1 VATTRRS
8 GSDDP
13 AEQVAL
19 FRFRV
24 IAEPANPRL
33 TAAERGRLVRALAA
47 QTHAHPDGTMRA
59 YSRGTLD
66 RWTAAY
72 QALGLGGLRPMQ
84 RADAGAVRRHPELL
98 AEAAALRAEQPA
110 RSAAHIADILRARHG
125 IVVSERTVRAHLRRK
140 GLDRA
145 SLGTQPAQVFGRYEA
160 ERPNQRWIGDVLTGP
175 FVPCPRVAGSKRAK
189 LFMLVD
195 DHSRLLVHGRWVAEE
210 NTRAGQDTLRRAI
223 MRRGLP
229 EALYVDNGAPYA
241 NAALE
246 RCCAVL
252 GVRLVHSQPYRPQG
266 RGKQE
271 RLNRVIRE
279 RFLLEAEAAGID
291 SLDQL
296 NDHFHAWAESV
307 LNTRVHAE
315 TGQRPI
321 DRWQAGGSPR
331 AADPVLMR
339 EAFRWSVV
347 RVVTKTA
354 TVSLAGNRYQV
365 DPSLCGHRVELRYDP
380 EDLTSLTVF
389 VEGAAVGIA
398 TPLVIGRHT
407 HPAVPQA
414 PGGRPAPTPT
424 GIDYLGLV
432 QAAHDEQTIG
442 QIAYRT
448 LPLPGLEPPADAADQ
463 PATPT
468 DPDQEP

>member
-1 VATTRRS
+1 MPTTRPP

-24 IAEPANPRL
+24 VAEPANPRL

-47 QTHAHPDGTMRA
+47 QTHRHPDGTMRA
-59 YSRGTLD
+59 WSRGTLD
-66 RWTAAY
+66 RWIAAY
-72 QALGLGGLRPMQ
+72 QAKGLDGLRLQ
-84 RADAGAVRRHPELL
+84 RRADAGAVRRHPELL

-125 IVVSERTVRAHLRRK
+125 IVVSERTIRAHLRRK

-145 SLGTQPAQVFGRYEA
+145 SLGSQPAGVFGRYEA
-160 ERPNQRWIGDVLTGP
+160 ERPNERWIGDVLTGP
-175 FVPCPRVAGSKRAK
+175 FVPCPRVAGSKRAR
-189 LFMLVD
+189 LFVLVD

-210 NTRAGQDTLRRAI
+210 NTRAGQDVLRAAI
-223 MRRGLP
+223 VRRGLP
-229 EALYVDNGAPYA
+229 EALYVDNGAPYS
-241 NAALE
+241 NAALD

-279 RFLLEAEAAGID
+279 RFLLEAEAAGIEN
-291 SLDQL
+291 LDQL
-296 NDHFHAWAESV
+296 NDRFAAWTESV
-307 LNTRVHAE
+307 LNTRVHTE
-315 TGQRPI
+315 TGQTPLA
-321 DRWQAGGSPR
+321 RWLAGGPPG
-331 AADPVLMR
+331 AADPVLLA
-339 EAFRWSVV
+339 EAFRWAAT

-365 DPSLCGHRVELRYDP
+365 DPCLVGQRIELRYDP

-389 VEGAAVGIA
+389 VDGAAAGIA

-414 PGGRPAPTPT
+414 ARPTPQPTPT

-432 QAAHDEQTIG
+432 QAAHEEHTIG
-442 QIAYRT
+442 HIAYRA
-448 LPLPGLEPPADAADQ
+448 LPLPGLEPLVPAADQ
-463 PATPT
+463 PTTP
-468 DPDQEP
+468 DHDQAPR